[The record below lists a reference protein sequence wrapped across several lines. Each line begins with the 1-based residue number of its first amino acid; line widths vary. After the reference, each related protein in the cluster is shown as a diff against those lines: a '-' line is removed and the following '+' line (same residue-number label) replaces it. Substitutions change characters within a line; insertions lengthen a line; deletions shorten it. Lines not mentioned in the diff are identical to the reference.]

1 MEKGINPVRDACV
14 ISDRQFAI
22 RFKDCIQPE
31 RCYGGF

>member
-1 MEKGINPVRDACV
+1 MEKGINPVRNAFV